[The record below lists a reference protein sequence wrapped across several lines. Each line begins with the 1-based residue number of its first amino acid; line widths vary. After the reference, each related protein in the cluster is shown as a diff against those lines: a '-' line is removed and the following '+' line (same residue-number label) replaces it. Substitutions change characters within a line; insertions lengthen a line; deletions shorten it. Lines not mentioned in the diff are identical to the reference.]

1 MPTTLEASS
10 SAGTAFSLGFSY
22 LGNLNVSTITNNR
35 DTGRTET
42 FTYDELNR
50 LSSAQSQATSGPDCW
65 GQTMPASNAT
75 PPGYDRYGNLRTIN
89 SSQCSTPGLSLS
101 VNNYNHIALV
111 LDPCGGLLLFAM
123 SMVRGRSLER
133 AHGWSTSLLED
144 SHENSPRCYFHLECA
159 LDHLLGRFGS
169 P

>member
-123 SMVRGRSLER
+123 SMVRGRS
-133 AHGWSTSLLED
+133 
-144 SHENSPRCYFHLECA
+144 
-159 LDHLLGRFGS
+159 
-169 P
+169 